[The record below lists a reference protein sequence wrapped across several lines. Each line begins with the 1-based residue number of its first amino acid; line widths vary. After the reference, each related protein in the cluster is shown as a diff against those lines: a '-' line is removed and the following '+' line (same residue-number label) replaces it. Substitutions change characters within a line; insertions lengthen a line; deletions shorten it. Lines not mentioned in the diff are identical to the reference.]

1 MVNDLFCS
9 VSFQDRH
16 RTATMDTPGTG
27 PASGREPGP
36 RAGGSVPAGASVG
49 VRRGAWVWRGSGF
62 KLAGGRPTKLPAA
75 AGARLAALTEADQ
88 ARRRPGAATH

>member
-36 RAGGSVPAGASVG
+36 RAGGRRPRRRLR